1 MSLIDNYNKCL
12 QLIRQEK
19 WAKAKKVILSAPD
32 VLHFC
37 VSGEDSVLI
46 AALKN
51 RQNKNFLKPQSAH
64 CLRRKRKNAKHP
76 ERIK

>member
-1 MSLIDNYNKCL
+1 MNLIDNYNKCL

-19 WAKAKKVILSAPD
+19 WSKAKKVILSAPD

-51 RQNKNFLKPQSAH
+51 FCSDDFLQF
-64 CLRRKRKNAKHP
+64 L
-76 ERIK
+76 IIII

>member
-19 WAKAKKVILSAPD
+19 WSKAKKVISSEPD

-51 RQNKNFLKPQSAH
+51 FLYYCATLYNFFIVRSLQINYWSV
-64 CLRRKRKNAKHP
+64 
-76 ERIK
+76 